1 MRWPTT
7 VGTDSTQGV
16 PPDTD
21 ILIVGAGAYGLSS
34 AWWMGRRN
42 TGARIVVVDE
52 GDFAAGGS
60 GRNGAGF
67 RMQWGL
73 ELNIRLCQE
82 SIRFFET
89 ITDQLDYPRGIDLN
103 QNGYLVV
110 AYDQAGLER
119 LRTALDVQHQL
130 GVPSSLLTPSE
141 CREMVPALSERGLTG
156 GSFCPQD
163 GNASPFLYLD
173 ALLQAVKREGVRV
186 CYNTR
191 IDRLEPDADGYRAY
205 GRFGSLHARSVV
217 LCTDWAVPELLAP
230 LGLDLPITG
239 LPKEALVSAP
249 CPPCVAPVIVSLK
262 HHIAVAQLKRGSVVF
277 TVTRHREPG
286 GDRQS
291 LPDFLAFA
299 GRQLR
304 ELVPGLG
311 HLSVLR
317 TWGGSSS
324 VTPDMQP
331 VFGEVGLP
339 GLYVAVSSYRGFMT
353 SPAAGRIMAEL
364 VLDGGSNDICAT
376 QLSPERFEAGEL
388 VYEPLLNQD

>member
-1 MRWPTT
+1 MS
-7 VGTDSTQGV
+7 TDSEHAV
-16 PPDTD
+16 PLDSD
-21 ILIVGAGAYGLSS
+21 ILVVGAGAYGLSS
-34 AWWMGRRN
+34 AWWMAQRD

-82 SIRFFET
+82 SVRFFEN

-110 AYDQAGLER
+110 AYDQAGLDK
-119 LRTALDVQHQL
+119 LRAASDVQHGL
-130 GVPSSLLTPSE
+130 GVASSLLSPSE
-141 CREMVPALSERGLTG
+141 CRQMVPALSDNGLTG
-156 GSFCPQD
+156 GSFCAQD

-173 ALLQAVKREGVRV
+173 ALLKAVKRKGVQV

-191 IDRLEPDADGYRAY
+191 VDRLEPDASGYRVY
-205 GRFGSLHARSVV
+205 GQFGSVHARAVV
-217 LCTDWAVPELLAP
+217 LCTDWAVPELLGP
-230 LGLDLPITG
+230 LGVHLPITG

-249 CPPCVAPVIVSLK
+249 CAPCVAPVIVSLK
-262 HHIAVAQLKRGSVVF
+262 HHIAVAQLQRGSVVF

-299 GRQLR
+299 GRQLH

-376 QLSPERFEAGEL
+376 QLSPARFETGAL